1 MSSTQQ
7 YREQSK
13 EKLVIFDTTLRDGEQ
28 SPGASM
34 TKDEKIRIA
43 KALEKMRVDVIEAGF
58 AISSQGDFEAV
69 QAIANTI
76 TESRICSLSRAV
88 RGDIERAAEAL
99 KGANAGRIHT
109 FIATSPIHMK
119 HKLQMEP
126 DQVLEQAVG
135 AVKIARGLI
144 DDVEFSLEDASRTE
158 FDFMCRI
165 TEAVINAGAGTINL
179 PDTVGYADPA
189 EYGSMIRRL
198 INTVPNADKAIFSVH
213 CHNDLGLAVANSLNA
228 VQAGARQVECTINGL
243 GERAGNASL
252 EELVMAIRTRRDVFP
267 VTTDIDTVHIVP
279 TSRLVSSITG
289 FPVQPNKAIV
299 GANAFAHESGIH
311 QDGILKFRETYEI
324 MKAEDVGWSTNRL
337 TLGKLSGRAAFAARL
352 EELGISFDSKEE
364 FGEAFTRFKE
374 LADKKREIFDEDLQ
388 ALVSDV
394 QLGTQGDAL
403 TLIDLEVLSKTG
415 QSPLAKI
422 GIRYKDKDHSAEASG
437 DGAVDAIF
445 NAIEKL
451 VNSETKLQL
460 YSVNAVTQGTDS
472 QGGVTVRLEKAG
484 RIING
489 QGADTDILLASAK
502 AYLNAL
508 TLMRNPGR
516 LHPQLGGV

>member
-1 MSSTQQ
+1 MSSNN
-7 YREQSK
+7 
-13 EKLVIFDTTLRDGEQ
+13 KLVIFDTTLRDGEQ

-43 KALEKMRVDVIEAGF
+43 KALEKLRVDVIEAGF
-58 AISSQGDFEAV
+58 AISSPGDFEAV
-69 QAIANTI
+69 QAIANTV
-76 TESRICSLSRAV
+76 TDSRICSLSRAISA
-88 RGDIERAAEAL
+88 DIERAAEAL

-135 AVKIARGLI
+135 AVKIARDLI

-165 TEAVINAGAGTINL
+165 TEAVINAGARTINL
-179 PDTVGYADPA
+179 PDTVGYSDPG
-189 EYGSMIRRL
+189 EYGSMIKRL
-198 INTVPNADKAIFSVH
+198 LNTVPNADKAIFSVH
-213 CHNDLGLAVANSLNA
+213 CHNDLGLAVANSLSA

-252 EELVMAIRTRRDVFP
+252 EELVMAIRTRKDVFP
-267 VTTDIDTVHIVP
+267 VTTDIDAVHIVP

-311 QDGILKFRETYEI
+311 QDGVLKFRETYEI
-324 MKAEDVGWSTNRL
+324 MKAEDVGWGANKLS
-337 TLGKLSGRAAFAARL
+337 LGKLSGRAAFASRL

-364 FGEAFTRFKE
+364 FNQAFVRFKE

-394 QLGTQGDAL
+394 QMGTEADAL
-403 TLIDLEVLSKTG
+403 MVTDLEVLSKSG
-415 QSPLAKI
+415 QLPTAKI
-422 GIRYKDKDHSAEASG
+422 GIRYQDKDHSAEASG

-460 YSVNAVTQGTDS
+460 YSVNAVTEGTDS
-472 QGGVTVRLEKAG
+472 QGEVTVRLEKDG

-502 AYLNAL
+502 AYVHAL